1 MTTTIDV
8 EHLLSPDQLAVEIGN
23 QWTEWRMLRQN
34 WTDQTKEI
42 RNYVYATDT
51 TSTANAILP
60 WSNRLL
66 TTYMQTTQQPCSPR
80 LTGYVGQPP
89 AWKMLSSIRPSVSRD
104 T

>member
-60 WSNRLL
+60 WSNTTTTPKL
-66 TTYMQTTQQPCSPR
+66 TQIADNLHAKLYSNP
-80 LTGYVGQPP
+80 V
-89 AWKMLSSIRPSVSRD
+89 PSG
-104 T
+104 